1 MKLISAVDP
10 SDVFLSL
17 NALWLVLN
25 LLNQAC
31 ENSLRAGRR
40 QVRDPL
46 LGLKFLT
53 RQAIPSIEPPEIYV
67 LDLSS

>member
-1 MKLISAVDP
+1 MKSISAVDP
-10 SDVFLSL
+10 SDVFLSR

-31 ENSLRAGRR
+31 ENSVCAGRR

-46 LGLKFLT
+46 LGRKILT
-53 RQAIPSIEPPEIYV
+53 RQVFPSIESP
-67 LDLSS
+67 